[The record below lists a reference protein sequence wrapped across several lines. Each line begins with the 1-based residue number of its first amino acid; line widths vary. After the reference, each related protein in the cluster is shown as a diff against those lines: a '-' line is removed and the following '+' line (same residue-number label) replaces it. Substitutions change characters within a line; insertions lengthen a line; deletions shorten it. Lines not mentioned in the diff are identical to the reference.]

1 MQNFTYLNPVNIVF
15 GKGSIAEL
23 KKLIPT
29 YEKVL
34 MTYGGGSIKRN
45 GVYDQVK
52 DALKDHDLVEF
63 SGIEPNPQYET
74 LMKAVKVAREENVT
88 YLLAVGGGS
97 VLDGTKFIAAA
108 VPFNP
113 GKEWDIVEKR
123 CPLTTA
129 IPIGSVLTLP
139 ATGSEMNAGAVI
151 SRAELGKK
159 LAFLDPHIFPKFSIL
174 DPEVTYTL
182 PERQTANGVVDAF
195 VHVMEQYLT
204 YPVNSPL
211 QDRQSEAIL
220 HTLVEEGPKAL
231 SDPKNYDVRANI
243 MWAATQALNGLVA
256 CGVPQDWGTHMIGHE
271 ITAVKG
277 IDHARTLAIVLPAL
291 MEHERSRKKDKILQY
306 GERIWG
312 IANGTDDERIDRTI
326 ARTREFFESMG
337 VPTRFGDYDVT
348 PVDVSGIG
356 DAIEANGMRLG
367 EHGDIRK
374 KGVDEILA
382 LAW

>member
-1 MQNFTYLNPVNIVF
+1 MRNFTYYNPVNIVF
-15 GKGSIAEL
+15 GKGSIVEL

-29 YEKVL
+29 HEKIL

-45 GVYDQVK
+45 GVHDQVK
-52 DALKDHDLVEF
+52 DALQNHEMLEF
-63 SGIEPNPQYET
+63 GGIEPNPQYET
-74 LMKAVKVAREENVT
+74 LMKAVRLAREEYVT

-108 VPFNP
+108 IPFNP

-123 CPLTTA
+123 YPLTTA
-129 IPIGSVLTLP
+129 LPIGSVLTLP
-139 ATGSEMNAGAVI
+139 ATGSEMNAAAVI
-151 SRAELGKK
+151 SRAEAGKK
-159 LAFLDPHIFPKFSIL
+159 LAFSNPRVYPKFSIL
-174 DPEVTYTL
+174 DPETSYTL

-204 YPVNSPL
+204 YPVNAPL
-211 QDRQSEAIL
+211 QDRQAEAIL
-220 HTLVEEGPKAL
+220 QTLVEEGPKAL
-231 SDPKNYDVRANI
+231 SDAENYNVRANI
-243 MWAATQALNGLVA
+243 MWATQALNGLIG

-277 IDHARTLAIVLPAL
+277 LDHARTLAIVLPAI
-291 MEHERSRKKDKILQY
+291 MDHERSRKKEKILQY

-312 IANGTDDERIDRTI
+312 ITGGTEDEQIDKTI
-326 ARTREFFESMG
+326 EKTREFFESMG
-337 VPTRFGDYDVT
+337 IPTRLGDYDIT

-356 DAIEANGMRLG
+356 TAIEANGMHLG
-367 EHGDIRK
+367 EYSDIRK
-374 KGVDEILA
+374 KEVDEILA